1 MSQMDSLLKT
11 FQRVGSAF
19 RGLPASQ
26 KILYSGSVLILVASL
41 GYLLYAANTR
51 EYAVLYSGLSQ
62 EELGLVVQKLKD
74 QNIPYEIAG
83 QSSISVPRDVLHE
96 TRLSLATDGIPSGG
110 GSGFEIFDAQRLGST
125 DFVQKVNYQRALQ
138 GELARTINKMEA
150 VEQSRVHLVMP
161 EESLFKE
168 DQKPP
173 SASVVLKLRHGVRLS
188 SSRVQGIVNLVS
200 GAVPGLQEENIT
212 VLSTDGQVIF
222 RKDSSSD
229 SFLNDRQA
237 KYKNMLEEEYRRKVQ
252 TMLEQLLGVNRVITR
267 VSLDLDF
274 NRFQETEE
282 LFDPDSAVVR
292 SQQRSME
299 SSRDRDLNPRG
310 NPDRPV
316 NLEGRLMEADPL
328 EPEEQDQRGYN
339 RQRETVNY
347 EINRVSRQ
355 TVHAPGSVRNLSVA
369 VMVDGPYEIK
379 PDEDGK
385 MKPFFVGRDA
395 DEMNT
400 LEDLVRKAVGY
411 DERRGDQITV
421 SNVPFAT
428 DYGAM
433 EGVTPEN
440 RWLKMLKDNQR
451 ILLNLLLIVLVFLF
465 VVRPFMKKL
474 QDLQVSDSTG
484 REGVPALPG
493 SEEGGTDLMD
503 HREAQKVTLKQK
515 AVALVNQ
522 DPKKASDVV
531 RAWLRE
537 ET

>member
-1 MSQMDSLLKT
+1 MDSLLKT
-11 FQRVGSAF
+11 FQRIGSAF
-19 RGLPASQ
+19 RGLPTSQ
-26 KILYSGSVLILVASL
+26 KILYSGSVFILIASL

-51 EYAVLYSGLSQ
+51 EYAGLYSGLS
-62 EELGLVVQKLKD
+62 EEDLGLVVQRLNAQK
-74 QNIPYEIAG
+74 IPYRITG
-83 QSSISVPRDVLHE
+83 QGSISVPRDVLYE
-96 TRLSLATDGIPSGG
+96 TRLSLASEGVPTGG
-110 GSGFEIFDAQRLGST
+110 GTGFEIFDVQKLGST

-138 GELARTINKMEA
+138 GELSRTINKMDA

-161 EESLFKE
+161 EESLFRE

-188 SSRVQGIVNLVS
+188 SSQVQGIVNLVS
-200 GAVPGLQEENIT
+200 GAVPGLEEEKIT

-222 RKDSSSD
+222 KRDSSSN
-229 SFLNDRQA
+229 SFLSDQQA
-237 KYKNMLEEEYRRKVQ
+237 KYKSLMEEDYRRKVQ
-252 TMLEQLLGVNRVITR
+252 TMLEQLLGANRVITR

-274 NRFQETEE
+274 NRAQVTEE
-282 LFDPDSAVVR
+282 LFDPDSSVVR

-299 SSRDRDLNPRG
+299 SSQDRDLNPRG

-316 NLEGRLMEADPL
+316 NLEGRLVGADAL
-328 EPEEQDQRGYN
+328 EPEQQEQKGFS

-347 EINRVSRQ
+347 EINRVARQ
-355 TVHAPGSVRNLSVA
+355 TVHAPGGVRNVSVA
-369 VMVDGPYEIK
+369 VIVDGPYEIK

-385 MKPFFVGRDA
+385 MKPFFVGRSA

-400 LEDLVRKAVGY
+400 LEDLVKRAVGY
-411 DERRGDQITV
+411 DEGRGDQITV

-433 EGVTPEN
+433 EGIGQEN

-451 ILLNLLLIVLVFLF
+451 ILLNLLLILLVFLF

-474 QDLQVSDSTG
+474 QDLEVNDSN
-484 REGVPALPG
+484 EKEKVPALPG
-493 SEEGGTDLMD
+493 AEENADLID
-503 HREAQKVTLKQK
+503 YQESQKVTLKQK
-515 AVALVNQ
+515 AIALVNQ
-522 DPKKASDVV
+522 DPKRASDVV

-537 ET
+537 ES